1 MGACCGK
8 NNNKMDPSESAAKF
22 TCFDCCCGGTKE
34 KSKFSKLS
42 ADVIYYILLYNQ
54 QAIDS
59 LVYVQAIFFVVWQML
74 ALVPGFALYNGVVNG
89 PANAVTHFG
98 WWSAIEF
105 VVIVIGVRSTMFQLS
120 IPGNVNKLEFPA
132 RQATEFNQ
140 FYLFMLI
147 IGVISNIVQ
156 LGLTINELAYGS
168 GQLAATYLGFGIY
181 FCCQIGAVAFF
192 LYPWIAFRVWV
203 YSQHLKL
210 ACGDKVLIFDATPVI
225 KPAADLTMPEE
236 ELILPK
242 EEEQQQQL
250 PKKQEVQ
257 AEEEEEEETPQ
268 EVNVLDVP
276 KPGTAAASQIGTR
289 FNGGVVT
296 PLMAQALYSRKNK

>member
-8 NNNKMDPSESAAKF
+8 NKNVPSDSSSAKF

-59 LVYVQAIFFVVWQML
+59 LVYIQAIFFGVWQML

-98 WWSAIEF
+98 WWSLIEF
-105 VVIVIGVRSTMFQLS
+105 VVIIVGVRSTMFQLS

-132 RQATEFNQ
+132 RQATEYNQ

-147 IGVISNIVQ
+147 VGVISNIVQ

-168 GQLAATYLGFGIY
+168 GQLASTYLGFGIY

-225 KPAADLTMPEE
+225 KPDVLLPEE
-236 ELILPK
+236 EEEQVTTKPK
-242 EEEQQQQL
+242 EEEEPVVTQ
-250 PKKQEVQ
+250 PQEQ
-257 AEEEEEEETPQ
+257 EQETPQ

-276 KPGTAAASQIGTR
+276 KPQPAPKPDLASQIGSR
-289 FNGGVVT
+289 FNGGVIT
-296 PLMAQALYSRKNK
+296 PLMAQAYSRKNK

>member
-8 NNNKMDPSESAAKF
+8 NNGTAPSVSVKF

-34 KSKFSKLS
+34 KSKFSKLA
-42 ADVIYYILLYNQ
+42 ADVIYFILLYNQ

-59 LVYVQAIFFVVWQML
+59 LVYIQAIFFGVWQML
-74 ALVPGFALYNGVVNG
+74 ALVPGFALYNGAVNG
-89 PANAVTHFG
+89 PANAITHFG
-98 WWSAIEF
+98 WWSLIEF
-105 VVIVIGVRSTMFQLS
+105 VVIALGIRCTMFQLS

-147 IGVISNIVQ
+147 VGFISNGVQ

-168 GQLAATYLGFGIY
+168 GQLASTYLGFGIY

-210 ACGDKVLIFDATPVI
+210 ACADKVLLFDATPVF
-225 KPAADLTMPEE
+225 KPDVLLPEE
-236 ELILPK
+236 
-242 EEEQQQQL
+242 EEEQQQT
-250 PKKQEVQ
+250 K
-257 AEEEEEEETPQ
+257 EEEPPATQQEEETPQ

-276 KPGTAAASQIGTR
+276 KPQPAPGAAAASQIGSSSSSR
-289 FNGGVVT
+289 FNGVIT
-296 PLMAQALYSRKNK
+296 PLMAQAYSRKNK